1 MTKSISEVDLSF
13 FNTCA
18 SYCLRVCILVQLLLD
33 VLSCLP
39 TQSFEHDFLA
49 YQNANKLVLF
59 LIAAFFLADVFT
71 PASPRRRRAKVVD
84 IYAFFT
90 WLVGFSSLLFWGLL
104 HCNEC

>member
-1 MTKSISEVDLSF
+1 MTKSISEDHLTF

-18 SYCLRVCILVQLLLD
+18 SYCLRGCIWVQLLFV
-33 VLSCLP
+33 VLSGLRD
-39 TQSFEHDFLA
+39 FERNFVA
-49 YQNANKLVLF
+49 YQNANKFVLF

-71 PASPRRRRAKVVD
+71 PADSRRRRAKVVD
-84 IYAFFT
+84 IYAFVT